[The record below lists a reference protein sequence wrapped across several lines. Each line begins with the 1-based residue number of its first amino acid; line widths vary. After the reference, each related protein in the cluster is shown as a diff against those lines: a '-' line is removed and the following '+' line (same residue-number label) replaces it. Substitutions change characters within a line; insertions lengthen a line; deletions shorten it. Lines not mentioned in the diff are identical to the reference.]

1 MRMLVADD
9 HAIVRNAVIELLK
22 EEYPHASFEEASDAA
37 EIISLVMKT
46 HFDLIVC
53 DLNMPG
59 RTGLDALKQV
69 KQLDS
74 SVPVLIMSIFPEEQ
88 YAVRAFKSGA
98 SGYLFKGNIHTEL
111 IKAAQYAIIG
121 KKFISPQVAE
131 FLAEA
136 ISDNEKKHPH
146 ELLSDREFEIF
157 KLLAAGR
164 TITEIAAEYF
174 LTTGTV
180 RSYRTKIMEKMQ
192 FKTSSELVRYALE
205 KKIIT

>member
-1 MRMLVADD
+1 MLVADD
-9 HAIVRNAVIELLK
+9 HAIVRNAVIEILK
-22 EEYPHASFEEASDAA
+22 EIYPNANFAEAADAS
-37 EIISLVMKT
+37 EIISHVMNT
-46 HFDLIVC
+46 TFDLILC

-59 RTGLDALKQV
+59 RTGLDALKQI
-69 KQLDS
+69 KQIQPKI
-74 SVPVLIMSIFPEEQ
+74 PVLIMSIFPEEQ

-98 SGYLFKGNIHTEL
+98 SGYLFKGNIHMEL
-111 IKAAQYAIIG
+111 EKAAEYALAG

-136 ISDNEKKHPH
+136 ISDDTNT
-146 ELLSDREFEIF
+146 ELHKQLSDREFEVL
-157 KLLAAGR
+157 KLLAGGK

-192 FKTSSELVRYALE
+192 LKRHSDLVRYAIE
-205 KKIIT
+205 KKII